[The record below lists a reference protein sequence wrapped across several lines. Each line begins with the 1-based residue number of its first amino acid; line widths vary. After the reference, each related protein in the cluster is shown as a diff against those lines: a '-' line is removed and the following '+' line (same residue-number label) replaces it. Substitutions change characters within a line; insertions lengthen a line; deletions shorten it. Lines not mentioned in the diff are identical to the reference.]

1 MGDNE
6 WVSAL
11 DKALRTED
19 PVNDSAIDDGKK
31 LIGHSVF
38 ARVKTDSAARIEV
51 EPASLDPLKPN
62 QLRLL
67 LTHRLP
73 HKEHGEHV
81 VVIGMNPSKAR
92 AFSGR
97 KEKRTPPGHMPETD
111 STATIVRGWLESAAL
126 ANTKRL
132 TIVNLLPII
141 ETDSSKVQALVDN
154 WTGPCL
160 KCLFHTILT
169 SVLSANE
176 NSIKDIRI
184 ICAWGNPEE
193 KLWVQDGQDWFFE
206 FVKPLLNAGES
217 LEGRLWRLK
226 YGQGGR
232 VPDFPP
238 HPNLNPSL
246 KTGKNCLI
254 PMPLEHK

>member
-1 MGDNE
+1 MGDSE
-6 WVSAL
+6 WVSVL
-11 DKALRTED
+11 DKALRTKD
-19 PVNDSAIDDGKK
+19 PGNDSAIDDGEK

-38 ARVKTDSAARIEV
+38 ARVTNDSTPKIEV
-51 EPASLDPLKPN
+51 EPASLDPSKPN

-67 LTHRLP
+67 LTHKLP
-73 HKEHGEHV
+73 HRNDGEHV
-81 VVIGMNPSKAR
+81 IVIGMNPSKAR

-97 KEKRTPPGHMPETD
+97 KKRHTPPGHMPETD
-111 STATIVRGWLESAAL
+111 ETATIVLRWLESAAL

-132 TIVNLLPII
+132 TLINLVPII
-141 ETDSSKVQALVDN
+141 ETESSEVQALVNN

-160 KCLFHTILT
+160 KCLFRTILT

-176 NSIKDIRI
+176 NSNTDIRI
-184 ICAWGNPEE
+184 ICAWGNPEK

-206 FVKPLLNAGES
+206 FVKPLLNGGES
-217 LEGRLWRLK
+217 IAGRLWRLK

-238 HPNLNPSL
+238 HPNKNPSL